1 MNRSL
6 RRIVAVASFALV
18 TLITVPDAARA
29 QGKID
34 FNRDIR
40 PILSDKCFACHGPD
54 TSKVK
59 GKLRLDVREV
69 AVKKGAIVPGK
80 PDESEL
86 VRRVHAADPDERMP
100 PPQSNKTLTA
110 AEKDLLKNWIASG
123 ADYMMHWAYVASVR
137 PALPLLK
144 NKTWPRNPID
154 YFILARLEQESLEP
168 MTEATKTTLIRR
180 VTFGLTGLP
189 PSVAEVDAFLKDSSP
204 DAYETLVD
212 RLLESPRYGEHMA
225 RYWLDAAPYGD
236 THRIPPDKYREKF
249 PYRGW
254 VVDPFN

>member
-123 ADYMMHWAYVASVR
+123 AEYKIHWAYVAPVR
-137 PALPLLK
+137 PSLPLLK
-144 NKTWPRNPID
+144 NKAWPRNPID
-154 YFILARLEQESLEP
+154 HFILARLEQDGLEP
-168 MTEATKTTLIRR
+168 MSEAARTALIPR
-180 VTFGLTGLP
+180 GP
-189 PSVAEVDAFLKDSSP
+189 PPFTRPPPHPSP
-204 DAYETLVD
+204 
-212 RLLESPRYGEHMA
+212 SG
-225 RYWLDAAPYGD
+225 
-236 THRIPPDKYREKF
+236 RI
-249 PYRGW
+249 
-254 VVDPFN
+254 